1 MGAMAMLEYT
11 TPEEFCKEITPEI
24 QRAVGDLDNSIMQ
37 VITLADDTIEQ
48 YGR

>member
-1 MGAMAMLEYT
+1 MLEYT

-37 VITLADDTIEQ
+37 VITLADESIEQ
-48 YGR
+48 FSK